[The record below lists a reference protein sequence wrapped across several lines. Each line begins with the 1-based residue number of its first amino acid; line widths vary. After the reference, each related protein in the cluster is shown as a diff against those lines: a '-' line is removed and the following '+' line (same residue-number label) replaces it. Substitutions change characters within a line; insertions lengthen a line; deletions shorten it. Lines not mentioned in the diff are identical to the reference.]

1 MMNPYEPVVCFEN
14 EVAKF
19 TGSKN
24 AIAVDSCTN
33 ALFLS
38 CKYLQVKQVIL
49 PCKTYLSV
57 ACSVINAGGS
67 IQFED
72 IKWEG
77 YYPLSPYPIID
88 AAPIFEE
95 MMYTKGT
102 FFCISF
108 SANKR
113 INIGKGGMI
122 LTDDDEAAS
131 WFRMARYMGKSLES
145 DAPKFVGWNMYML
158 PEQAARG
165 LLLLHHVK
173 QLKVFPRSYLD
184 YPDISTYG
192 IYQ

>member
-1 MMNPYEPVVCFEN
+1 MNPYESVVCFEN

-33 ALFLS
+33 ALFLA
-38 CKYLQVKQVIL
+38 CKYLQVQQVVL
-49 PCKTYLSV
+49 PRKTYLSV

-67 IQFED
+67 VRFED
-72 IKWEG
+72 IEWQDS
-77 YYPLSPYPIID
+77 YYLSPYPIID

-95 MMYTKGT
+95 KMYVKGT
-102 FFCISF
+102 FSCISF

-122 LTDDDEAAS
+122 LTDNDDAAS
-131 WFRMARYMGKSLES
+131 WFKMARYMGKSLES
-145 DAPKFVGWNMYML
+145 DVPKFVGWNMYML

-173 QLKVFPRSYLD
+173 QLKVSARSYLD

-192 IYQ
+192 IYK